1 MGALA
6 TIAFAYTTVITPEI
20 QATVRNPPVQEFYKA
35 LAVTYGIGAPV
46 FLIMSLV
53 GWWCAPALRL
63 TPLKEPRLFR
73 AAERRAGAALP
84 FRAESQVWRLA
95 GPTAT
100 PWTPT

>member
-53 GWWCAPALRL
+53 GWW
-63 TPLKEPRLFR
+63 
-73 AAERRAGAALP
+73 
-84 FRAESQVWRLA
+84 
-95 GPTAT
+95 
-100 PWTPT
+100 

>member
-53 GWWCAPALRL
+53 GWWYAPALHL
-63 TPLKEPRLFR
+63 TPLKEPQPS
-73 AAERRAGAALP
+73 AGGALP
-84 FRAESQVWRLA
+84 FGGWRQRSC
-95 GPTAT
+95 
-100 PWTPT
+100 